1 MKKYQVI
8 IDGEISEQTFILDE
22 MLELNLSDDYDENI
36 KVKIYEKS
44 FWQVVLIV
52 FSYFHPQFS

>member
-52 FSYFHPQFS
+52 FSYFHPPFS